1 MLRKIVSRAK
11 HLYIPLCILSISP
24 VFAQTTSADSILKE
38 ATLPAVVQ
46 YAIKNQPRIQQA
58 QIDES
63 IREQEIKNALA
74 DWYPQ
79 VNFAYNLQHNF
90 QVPVAVIGGNTI
102 KLGVDNT
109 SYGQFT
115 LKQVLFNPDVVF
127 ANRTKGDFR
136 LQARQNTIS
145 NKIDLVAEVTKAY
158 YNVLES
164 SQQIRIAE
172 GDIARLER
180 SLQDATNQ
188 YKAGVAD
195 KIDYKRTTISLN
207 NARARKSGIESNLQ
221 SRMEY
226 LKFLMNYPE
235 KETLNIVY
243 DTTRLE
249 NEIELDTTTLPDY
262 NSRIEYQILETQR
275 KLQRS
280 NVDYNRWAFL
290 PTLSANGSYNLN
302 YNNNELGKLYANNY
316 PSSYAALSLNFP
328 IFQGGKRTTKVK
340 QAELEL
346 KRTEWDI
353 INLKNQVNSE
363 YAQAMATYKTNYA
376 AYLSLK
382 ENLGLAQEV
391 YDVIQ
396 LQYRSGIKAY
406 LEVITSETDLR
417 NARITYIAA
426 LYNLL
431 NSKVDV
437 LKSMGQLSY

>member
-1 MLRKIVSRAK
+1 MLRRKAARAS
-11 HLYIPLCILSISP
+11 HFYFLYLLFSL
-24 VFAQTTSADSILKE
+24 VTVHAQTVSGDSILKE
-38 ATLPAVVQ
+38 ATLENVIQ
-46 YAIKNQPRIQQA
+46 YALKNQPRIQQS

-63 IREQEIKNALA
+63 ITEQQIKSALA

-79 VNFAYNLQHNF
+79 VNFSYNLQHNF
-90 QVPVAVIGGNTI
+90 QVPVAVINGNPI

-127 ANRTKGDFR
+127 AKRTKGDVQ
-136 LQARQNTIS
+136 LQAKQYTNS
-145 NKIDLVAEVTKAY
+145 NKIEVVAEVTKAFY
-158 YNVLES
+158 SVLES
-164 SQQIRIAE
+164 MQQLQIAE

-180 SLQDATNQ
+180 SLKDAYNQ
-188 YKAGVAD
+188 YQSGVAD

-207 NARARKSGIESNLQ
+207 NTKARKSGIEANLK
-221 SRMEY
+221 SSLEY
-226 LKFLMNYPE
+226 LKYVMNYPQQAP
-235 KETLNIVY
+235 LQLVY

-249 NEIELDTTTLPDY
+249 NDIALDTTTQPDY
-262 NSRIEYQILETQR
+262 NNRIEFQILETQR
-275 KLQRS
+275 KLQLS
-280 NVDYNRWAFL
+280 NVDYNRWAYL
-290 PTLSANGSYNLN
+290 PTLSANGAYNLN
-302 YNNNELGKLYANNY
+302 YNDNDLSKLYANNY

-328 IFQGGKRTTKVK
+328 IFQGGKRTSKVK

-353 INLKNQVNSE
+353 INLKNSVNSE
-363 YAQAMATYKTNYA
+363 YSQALATYKTNYA

-382 ENLGLAQEV
+382 ENLNLAQEV

-406 LEVITSETDLR
+406 LEVITAETDLR
-417 NARITYIAA
+417 NARITYIVA

-431 NSKVDV
+431 TSKVDV
-437 LKSMGQLSY
+437 LKSLGRLNY

>member
-1 MLRKIVSRAK
+1 MLRKIVSRAR
-11 HLYIPLCILSISP
+11 HLHIPICFLSFLP
-24 VFAQTTSADSILKE
+24 AFAQTHSADSILQE
-38 ATLPAVVQ
+38 ASLPAVIQ
-46 YAIKNQPRIQQA
+46 YALKNQPLIQQS
-58 QIDES
+58 QIDEN

-90 QVPVAVIGGNTI
+90 QVPVAVIGGNNI

-164 SQQIRIAE
+164 LQQIQVAE
-172 GDIARLER
+172 GDITRLER

-188 YKAGVAD
+188 YKAGAAD

-207 NARARKSGIESNLQ
+207 NTRARKSGIEANLKG
-221 SRMEY
+221 RMEY
-226 LKFLMNYPE
+226 LKFLMNYPS
-235 KETLNIVY
+235 KEDLQLVY

-249 NEIELDTTTLPDY
+249 YEIELDTTANPDY
-262 NSRIEYQILETQR
+262 NIRIEYQILETQR

-280 NVDYNRWAFL
+280 NVDYNRWAYL
-290 PTLSANGSYNLN
+290 PTISANGAYNLN
-302 YNNNELGKLYANNY
+302 YNNNDFSKLYTNNF
-316 PSSYAALSLNFP
+316 PSSFAAISLNFP
-328 IFQGGKRTTKVK
+328 IFQGGKRTSMVR
-340 QAELEL
+340 QSELEL

-417 NARITYIAA
+417 NARILYIAA
-426 LYNLL
+426 IYNVLT
-431 NSKVDV
+431 SKVDV
-437 LKSMGQLSY
+437 LKSMGLINY

>member
-1 MLRKIVSRAK
+1 MLRKIVSLAK
-11 HLYIPLCILSISP
+11 HSHILFCLLSFLP
-24 VFAQTTSADSILKE
+24 AVAQTVSSDSILQQ
-38 ATLPAVVQ
+38 ATLPAVIG
-46 YAIKNQPRIQQA
+46 YALKNQPVIQQS

-63 IREQEIKNALA
+63 IRDQEIKNALS

-90 QVPVAVIGGNTI
+90 QVPVAVIGGNNI

-115 LKQVLFNPDVVF
+115 LKQVLFNPDVIF

-164 SQQIRIAE
+164 MQQIEVAE
-172 GDIARLER
+172 GDITRLER

-188 YKAGVAD
+188 YKAGAAD

-207 NARARKSGIESNLQ
+207 NTRARKSGIEANLKG
-221 SRMEY
+221 RMEY
-226 LKFLMNYPE
+226 LKFLMNYPVNAN
-235 KETLNIVY
+235 LQLVY
-243 DTTRLE
+243 DTTRIE
-249 NEIELDTTTLPDY
+249 TEIELDTTTLPDY
-262 NSRIEYQILETQR
+262 NSRIEYQVLETQR
-275 KLQRS
+275 KLQRY
-280 NVDYNRWAFL
+280 NVDYNRWSFL
-290 PTLSANGSYNLN
+290 PTLSANGGYNLN
-302 YNNNELGKLYANNY
+302 YNNNELNKLYANNY
-316 PSSYAALSLNFP
+316 PSSYAALSLNFA

-363 YAQAMATYKTNYA
+363 YAQAMAVYKTNYA

-417 NARITYIAA
+417 NARVLYIAA
-426 LYNLL
+426 VYNVL

-437 LKSMGQLSY
+437 LKSMGLINY